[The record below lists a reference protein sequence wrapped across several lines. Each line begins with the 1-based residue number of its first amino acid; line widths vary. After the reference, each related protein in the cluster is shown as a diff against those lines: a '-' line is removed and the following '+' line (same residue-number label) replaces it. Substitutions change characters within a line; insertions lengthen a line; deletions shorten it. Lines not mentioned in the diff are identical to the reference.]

1 MNDIFKAIGE
11 WHGCSFGIRGLA
23 AIFPKQLKECVERF
37 HVPYNLDAR
46 YGVEAHAVWRWPCG
60 GLLVVVML
68 LRRVPVATTMEG
80 GMVCGLDCS

>member
-11 WHGCSFGIRGLA
+11 WHGCSFGVRGLA

-37 HVPYNLDAR
+37 HVADDLDAR
-46 YGVEAHAVWRWPCG
+46 DGVEAHAVWRWARG

-68 LRRVPVATTMEG
+68 LGRVPVTTTMKER
-80 GMVCGLDCS
+80 MVCGLDCS